1 MNKDSIEVNLSSLI
15 YIYIRMKNLVNTI
28 TAVLLSRIIYSMEHG
43 DFRKGKGRVVN
54 KHRYLK

>member
-1 MNKDSIEVNLSSLI
+1 MNKDSIEINLSSLI
-15 YIYIRMKNLVNTI
+15 YIYLKNLGNMI
-28 TAVLLSRIIYSMEHG
+28 TAVLLSRIIYSMEDG

>member
-1 MNKDSIEVNLSSLI
+1 MNKDSIEINLSSLI
-15 YIYIRMKNLVNTI
+15 YIYLKNLVNMI
-28 TAVLLSRIIYSMEHG
+28 TAVLLSRIIYSMEDG